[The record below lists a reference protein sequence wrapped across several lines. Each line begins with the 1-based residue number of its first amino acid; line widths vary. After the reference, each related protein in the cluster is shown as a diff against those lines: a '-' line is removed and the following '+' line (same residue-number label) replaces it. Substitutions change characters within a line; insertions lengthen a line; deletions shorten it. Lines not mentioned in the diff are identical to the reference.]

1 MVEDDTHTPDIDQL
15 YSDLVRIVRKAG
27 DIALSY
33 YGQHIK
39 SWDKSH
45 NNPVSDADLA
55 VNRYLQQEL
64 QALDSEIGWLSEENE
79 DTPHRLKCTY
89 IWAVDPIDGTRAFL
103 QGLPEFTVSVGLIA
117 NGRPCLAALYNPVHD
132 ELFQARLGHGAHLN
146 GMPIRV
152 NDHQEIHN
160 CRLFAYRSLLKS
172 PRWTTPWPDVKL
184 GMVNSVAYRLALI
197 AAGQFDAIISLQ
209 PKNDWDLAAAEL
221 ILQEAGGVLTD
232 RQNRTHQYNQQN
244 PQMPALVAAA
254 PQLHAKLLNFL
265 QQYDSRYDA
274 PAGIIHSPDKPPQ

>member
-79 DTPHRLKCTY
+79 DIIDLKNNGKY
-89 IWAVDPIDGTRAFL
+89 
-103 QGLPEFTVSVGLIA
+103 LIA
-117 NGRPCLAALYNPVHD
+117 MDPLDGSSNIEANVSIGTIFSIIPTNG
-132 ELFQARLGHGAHLN
+132 
-146 GMPIRV
+146 
-152 NDHQEIHN
+152 
-160 CRLFAYRSLLKS
+160 LK
-172 PRWTTPWPDVKL
+172 PE
-184 GMVNSVAYRLALI
+184 
-197 AAGQFDAIISLQ
+197 DAIFQTDDENDPWYKHNLYFSTDGNWPNIADEQ
-209 PKNDWDLAAAEL
+209 PPMENYVDFAKENYKENKTKLFKA
-221 ILQEAGGVLTD
+221 I
-232 RQNRTHQYNQQN
+232 
-244 PQMPALVAAA
+244 P
-254 PQLHAKLLNFL
+254 AKLI
-265 QQYDSRYDA
+265 D
-274 PAGIIHSPDKPPQ
+274 